1 MYLKSPI
8 SIGNNLHWP
17 TGKIL
22 IISSIDK
29 SLRYSIIYFGK
40 SFLIK
45 KSIKSALIFFE
56 AFTMSKP
63 EGNIV
68 LTHTDL
74 LFIVVYGPIIIRG
87 LLLAKDSPIASFI
100 SKFFTKFFLPSITNE
115 PLGRNCPVGAPFFTL
130 GR

>member
-1 MYLKSPI
+1 
-8 SIGNNLHWP
+8 
-17 TGKIL
+17 
-22 IISSIDK
+22 
-29 SLRYSIIYFGK
+29 
-40 SFLIK
+40 
-45 KSIKSALIFFE
+45 
-56 AFTMSKP
+56 MSKP

-115 PLGRNCPVGAPFFTL
+115 PLGRNCPVGAPFFTWEDNIQYASEL
-130 GR
+130 DKPSFHDLLKDTVA